1 MKGQPGIIMNYHK
14 DYAGCC
20 VEFKN
25 PTINYQ
31 VSNAQREVKRQ
42 YKENNYYLLLS
53 NDYDLITRCIK
64 DYMEGVRVPC
74 KYCNQKFL
82 SKENRATHYKIIHRT
97 EK

>member
-1 MKGQPGIIMNYHK
+1 MLDVVWNLKTPQII
-14 DYAGCC
+14 
-20 VEFKN
+20 
-25 PTINYQ
+25 TQ
-31 VSNAQREVKRQ
+31 VSNAQREMKRQ

-64 DYMEGVRVPC
+64 HYMEGIRVPC

-82 SKENRATHYKIIHRT
+82 SKETRATHYKIIHRI